1 MRSFRQK
8 PEPSVFLPSFRRKR
22 DSIVSPCDPAL
33 ACAWWQKARSGVPC
47 VPGDSSQAT
56 RGCCAVAHPRRLFKQ
71 ANPYRRGE
79 RTVFTRFAICLA
91 ILALAGC
98 GTRSFVMPTRD
109 GALLVTGSSA
119 HLSGAQ
125 EKERLV
131 GDADEYC
138 KRRGKSAVVIASR
151 ENDAKPGTLAAPG
164 KLARAT
170 VEFGCQ

>member
-1 MRSFRQK
+1 M
-8 PEPSVFLPSFRRKR
+8 
-22 DSIVSPCDPAL
+22 
-33 ACAWWQKARSGVPC
+33 
-47 VPGDSSQAT
+47 
-56 RGCCAVAHPRRLFKQ
+56 
-71 ANPYRRGE
+71 
-79 RTVFTRFAICLA
+79 FTRFAICLA

-119 HLSGAQ
+119 HLSGAE

-170 VEFGCQ
+170 IEFRCQ

>member
-1 MRSFRQK
+1 MYLAFRAIQA
-8 PEPSVFLPSFRRKR
+8 EQ
-22 DSIVSPCDPAL
+22 PA
-33 ACAWWQKARSGVPC
+33 
-47 VPGDSSQAT
+47 T
-56 RGCCAVAHPRRLFKQ
+56 AVRLLPRRLFKQ
-71 ANPYRRGE
+71 VDPYRRGE
-79 RTVFTRFAICLA
+79 RIVVTRFAICLA

-138 KRRGKSAVVIASR
+138 KRRGKSAVVIAAS
-151 ENDAKPGTLAAPG
+151 ENDAKPGNLAAPG

-170 VEFGCQ
+170 IEFRCQ